1 MEKAQLIA
9 ELEIFRAKLKEHQE
23 LYVVSLDRHV
33 PDYPIKN
40 SKELRAQSEWLTRKM
55 GALRPEI
62 EKYSSGWI
70 MYHQMTGAS
79 WDALEAAVG
88 MGHVAPAKAPSITSA
103 LDKLNVIIGMIEAGA
118 EAEATKSSTEI
129 EGVLNSLHPQ
139 VAPVYK
145 GIFADGYYD
154 LVKIEAAKAVF
165 EYIRKKTGLDKD
177 GNTLAEL
184 AFSANNPKLSYGELT
199 NETAKNLQQGMLFLV
214 KGLATHFRNPAVH
227 EYGKTEQ
234 KTAALE
240 IILFCSL
247 LCRRVDDAEVVD
259 SAGSIRSVN

>member
-23 LYVVSLDRHV
+23 LYGSSLDRHV
-33 PDYPIKN
+33 PDYPIRN
-40 SKELRAQSEWLTRKM
+40 SKELKEQSEWLTRKM

-62 EKYSSGWI
+62 EKYSTSWT

-88 MGHVAPAKAPSITSA
+88 MGHVAPAKAPSIISV
-103 LDKLNVIIGMIEAGA
+103 LDKLNVVIGMIEAGSHA
-118 EAEATKSSTEI
+118 KDSKNTSEI
-129 EGVLNSLHPQ
+129 EEILNSLHPQ
-139 VAPVYK
+139 VVPVYQ
-145 GIFADGYYD
+145 GVFADGYYS
-154 LVKIEAAKAVF
+154 LVKIEVAKAVF

-177 GNTLAEL
+177 GNQLAEL
-184 AFSANNPKLSYGELT
+184 AFGSTNPKLSYGEST

-227 EYGKTEQ
+227 EYGQTEQ

-247 LCRRVDDAEVVD
+247 LCRRIDDAQIGGDVF
-259 SAGSIRSVN
+259 